1 MNKDFMIKLK
11 ALAEEQHLSLREVAL
26 RSCYRHYQENGYSIE
41 TLEDEL
47 ANLPDPDLFEIYKA
61 VYRSENRNSF
71 KSVI

>member
-26 RSCYRHYQENGYSIE
+26 RSCYRHYQEQGYSIE
-41 TLEDEL
+41 ILEDEL
-47 ANLPDPDLFEIYKA
+47 ANLPDPDLFEIYEA
-61 VYRSENRNSF
+61 VYKNSF

>member
-1 MNKDFMIKLK
+1 MKKDFMIKLK
-11 ALAEEQHLSLREVAL
+11 ELAEDQNLSLREVAL

-47 ANLPDPDLFEIYKA
+47 TNLPDPDLFEIYEA
-61 VYRSENRNSF
+61 VYRSEHRNSF

>member
-1 MNKDFMIKLK
+1 MKKDFMIKLK
-11 ALAEEQHLSLREVAL
+11 ELVEEQHLSLREVAL

-47 ANLPDPDLFEIYKA
+47 ANLPDPDLFEIYEA
-61 VYRSENRNSF
+61 IYRNSS